1 MKHILN
7 ATWLVSVFV
16 LLGGCGGGVRT
27 LRPPSS
33 SPAGSPSG
41 PSQQSQNISSNWQFS
56 TTSTVP
62 PGIPPAT
69 ISGSMTQTDS
79 TVTGAVHV
87 NGWSCFDPQ
96 ATIGLTGTVTDGN
109 IVLTST
115 SVDGQVITLAGSI
128 SDDALNGADSALA
141 GTYTIDGGC
150 ANGDHGNVTGIRIP
164 FIANILKGTFTTSGG
179 ETFVV
184 VGDEA
189 QSGKAS
195 SEGSFGI
202 SGTVTFN
209 TPCFSSG
216 TITPGTFPSGS
227 FIIGT
232 SVALEIETGNGT
244 VTFLGTLNRDRSEIR
259 GKYTVGGGTC
269 DQIGTG
275 VLAVSSPWDY

>member
-1 MKHILN
+1 MRRANRFGLF
-7 ATWLVSVFV
+7 ALV
-16 LLGGCGGGVRT
+16 LLCGCGGGGYQGPTGGAPGGAGGVASP
-27 LRPPSS
+27 PPSS
-33 SPAGSPSG
+33 GPNIAG
-41 PSQQSQNISSNWQFS
+41 NWQFS
-56 TTSTVP
+56 TTSVV
-62 PGIPPAT
+62 GMAPAT
-69 ISGSMTQTDS
+69 ISGSIAQS
-79 TVTGAVHV
+79 GSSVSGAAHLD
-87 NGWSCFDPQ
+87 GLKCFDRLT
-96 ATIGLTGTVTDGN
+96 TIGLTGTLTGSN
-109 IVLTST
+109 ISVTST
-115 SVDGQVITLAGSI
+115 SVDGQVTTLTGSI

-164 FIANILKGTFTTSGG
+164 FIANILNGTFTTSGG
-179 ETFVV
+179 ETFDV

-189 QSGKAS
+189 QFGTAS

-202 SGTVTFN
+202 TGTVTFS

-259 GKYTVGGGTC
+259 GNYTVGGGTC
-269 DQIGTG
+269 DDTGTA
-275 VLAVSSPWDY
+275 VLVVSSPWDY